1 MDVTPLV
8 PHQGRMCLL
17 ERVLDWDP
25 QGIRIET
32 SSHRSTEN
40 PLRHDGRLKAVHL
53 CEYGAQ
59 AMAAHGTLRAGTSTG
74 KARPGMLVS
83 LRSVALHCSYLDD
96 LPGPLLIE
104 ATCLHASAD
113 SLQYSFRASHAGTLL
128 ADGLA
133 VVVLR

>member
-1 MDVTPLV
+1 MDVTQLV

-32 SSHRSTEN
+32 SSHRSAEN
-40 PLRHDGRLKAVHL
+40 PLRHGGRLKAVHL

-59 AMAAHGTLRAGTSTG
+59 AMAAHGTLRADSRTG

-83 LRSVALHCSYLDD
+83 LRSVSLHCDYIDD
-96 LPGPLLIE
+96 LTGPLLIE
-104 ATCLHASAD
+104 ATCLHAGTD
-113 SLQYSFRASHAGTLL
+113 SLQYSFRASHSGTLL
-128 ADGLA
+128 AEGRA
-133 VVVLR
+133 VVVLS

>member
-1 MDVTPLV
+1 
-8 PHQGRMCLL
+8 MCLL

-32 SSHRSTEN
+32 SSHRSIEN

-59 AMAAHGTLRAGTSTG
+59 AMAAHGTLRADPGAG
-74 KARPGMLVS
+74 KPRPGMLVS
-83 LRSVALHCSYLDD
+83 LRSVSLHCSYIDALA
-96 LPGPLLIE
+96 GPLLIE

-113 SLQYSFRASHAGTLL
+113 SLQYSFRVSHAGTLL
-128 ADGLA
+128 AEGRA
-133 VVVLR
+133 VVALR